1 MRENERDLVYALQ
14 RSKIEL
20 QPGPGQFSNVFVQE
34 KVIKIFRYLVL
45 DWKVFSV
52 MVFIVLVVLIYC
64 IIHKI

>member
-45 DWKVFSV
+45 D
-52 MVFIVLVVLIYC
+52 
-64 IIHKI
+64 